1 MPAAPMRRGHCREAT
16 LEQALRQAQKMEAIG
31 QLTGGVAHHFHNLLM
46 VASSGL
52 GLLEPTTDKTRR
64 DRIVAGINQAVARG
78 EALTRQ
84 LLAFFRRMVLRPEP
98 TDLRWVLDGMRI
110 LVGGAL
116 GASIVV
122 DVDVPEDAWP
132 VMADPAQLELAI
144 LNMAVNARDA
154 MPAGGSLRITATNCE
169 LDGRGADGL
178 VGSFVRL
185 ETRDTGTGIPPEIL
199 DRIFDPFFT
208 TKPVGKGTGLG
219 LSQVYGF
226 AKQSGGHFS
235 VQSRLG
241 EGTSIVLYLP
251 KATAVQEA
259 SDHSRNE
266 QGQAPPRVKKRLKA
280 LVVED
285 DNEVAMLTASML
297 EGLGCSVSRAVNAPA
312 ALAALESGHAVDLVL
327 SDIVMPGGMNGI
339 ELARELKRRHPN
351 LPIILATGYT
361 DDARDGQA
369 VEGLHILAKLYR
381 RDALEAALRD
391 VCDGGISFTAEEGA
405 SIPP

>member
-132 VMADPAQLELAI
+132 VMADPRSS
-144 LNMAVNARDA
+144 N
-154 MPAGGSLRITATNCE
+154 
-169 LDGRGADGL
+169 
-178 VGSFVRL
+178 
-185 ETRDTGTGIPPEIL
+185 
-199 DRIFDPFFT
+199 
-208 TKPVGKGTGLG
+208 
-219 LSQVYGF
+219 
-226 AKQSGGHFS
+226 
-235 VQSRLG
+235 SR
-241 EGTSIVLYLP
+241 S
-251 KATAVQEA
+251 
-259 SDHSRNE
+259 
-266 QGQAPPRVKKRLKA
+266 
-280 LVVED
+280 
-285 DNEVAMLTASML
+285 
-297 EGLGCSVSRAVNAPA
+297 
-312 ALAALESGHAVDLVL
+312 
-327 SDIVMPGGMNGI
+327 
-339 ELARELKRRHPN
+339 
-351 LPIILATGYT
+351 
-361 DDARDGQA
+361 
-369 VEGLHILAKLYR
+369 
-381 RDALEAALRD
+381 
-391 VCDGGISFTAEEGA
+391 
-405 SIPP
+405 